1 MYHQSICPS
10 VCQSLTVQRS
20 TSTTWCY
27 WHEQW
32 LAEQRWDHKVKGQA
46 DWGRRVTIVFGTY
59 FHKKCNSS
67 HRNKTLITPLPH
79 YNAAR
84 FTLQISSKNAYF
96 WRQPCDKIRSSS
108 LAVCWECCVHST
120 VTARAICVQDC
131 LQLTVVSVSVV
142 LCVCI
147 LYCRSATCFIQLVCS
162 NPSRLLLLLQ
172 LNLTALKDC
181 W

>member
-1 MYHQSICPS
+1 MLLYTLLCSKQQPALHVMYHQSICPS
-10 VCQSLTVQRS
+10 VQRS

-27 WHEQW
+27 WHEEW

-67 HRNKTLITPLPH
+67 HKNKTLITPLPH

-142 LCVCI
+142 YVCA
-147 LYCRSATCFIQLVCS
+147 YCIAVLQLVLF
-162 NPSRLLLLLQ
+162 N
-172 LNLTALKDC
+172 
-181 W
+181 